1 MQNVPH
7 KWPELIQKLEKYTPD
22 LKVTKVIWEL
32 PNEGWIKVNIDG
44 ASRGDSRR
52 SSIGKEITYGTN
64 NEAEEV
70 AILEAMRYCVDNRL
84 ANVMLQTDSM
94 LMKNVL
100 EGKWGAPWNINEY
113 FEEIKTLIEECNVR
127 VSHILREG
135 NSLADYIA
143 NCALDSGD
151 FEAQGFAQLDS
162 NSRMIVNLD
171 KSQCPYLRVK
181 AAKN

>member
-1 MQNVPH
+1 MRDEQGNVIYA
-7 KWPELIQKLEKYTPD
+7 L
-22 LKVTKVIWEL
+22 
-32 PNEGWIKVNIDG
+32 
-44 ASRGDSRR
+44 
-52 SSIGKEITYGTN
+52 GKEITHGTN
-64 NEAEEV
+64 NEAEAV

-84 ANVMLQTDSM
+84 ANVMLQTYSM

-100 EGKWGAPWNINEY
+100 ERKWGDPWNINEY
-113 FEEIKTLIEECNVR
+113 VEEIKTLMEECNVR

-135 NSLADYIA
+135 NNLEDYIA

-162 NSRMIVNLD
+162 NSRRIVNSD
-171 KSQCPYLRVK
+171 KSQCSYLRVK